1 MNINLWSYLPPSKL
15 IISYYKIIKMTIFE
29 REMLVQ
35 MLIEAFS
42 KKDI

>member
-1 MNINLWSYLPPSKL
+1 
-15 IISYYKIIKMTIFE
+15 MTIFE

-35 MLIEAFS
+35 MLIDAFS